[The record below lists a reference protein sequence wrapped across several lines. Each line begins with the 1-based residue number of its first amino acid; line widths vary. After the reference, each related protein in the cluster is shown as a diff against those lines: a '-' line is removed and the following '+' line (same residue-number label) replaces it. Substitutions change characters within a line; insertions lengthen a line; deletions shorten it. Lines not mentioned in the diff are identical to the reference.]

1 MINNNILPY
10 MRKDISTLV
19 TLSAAAIGVL
29 MLASPVLP
37 LSNPLLLQPAQAQ
50 TNLSFRT
57 PIPANGT
64 DSTQGNALT
73 FDAQG
78 ETFISSERLEANG
91 TYQITD
97 SSSGQVLSSGSISR
111 VQGCCLSN
119 PSNGDKIT
127 ILAGPGDN
135 TQILTSCSTSASNNI
150 GVGGDNYFGP
160 VECSSSSS
168 SQGGGDTTA
177 QPSSS
182 SMTGTTTQDGDR
194 GSSSDSNSRDGDS
207 DGDGIPDS
215 SDNCAHNNNPR
226 CYKEGDASTT
236 TSTTSHQQQPS
247 SSNRTGNQTR

>member
-1 MINNNILPY
+1 
-10 MRKDISTLV
+10 
-19 TLSAAAIGVL
+19 

-127 ILAGPGDN
+127 ILAGPGN

-168 SQGGGDTTA
+168 QGGNSTT
-177 QPSSS
+177 QSSS
-182 SMTGTTTQDGDR
+182 SPGTTTQDI
-194 GSSSDSNSRDGDS
+194 

-215 SDNCAHNNNPR
+215 SDKC
-226 CYKEGDASTT
+226 
-236 TSTTSHQQQPS
+236 TS
-247 SSNRTGNQTR
+247 